1 MKFSHALKF
10 NANSAWKDHYI
21 NYNRLKKLIY
31 RKEAE
36 ETKGLSLNFPDVANR
51 TSIDLERQDMLERQV
66 SMALE
71 GGHGVEDD
79 LEKAFDS
86 ELLRIVQFYQKK
98 EAELLEGA
106 EELERLER
114 QVRSSPGR
122 ASQTLTAP
130 AGRRSSGAHD
140 DPEQPLLDTGNEA
153 EELAEQSRFWA
164 QNAVN
169 VRIAREK
176 LRDKLQEQFVDLQAL
191 VDFVEVNRTGF
202 RKALKKHDK
211 VLGPLGH
218 PKLLATY
225 FPKVEASFPE
235 KHRLRVQDAIDRLV
249 RLYGNV
255 CCQGSIEL
263 AELELKSELRSQLKL
278 ERTTVWKDMV
288 ERERKGHSAT
298 VEDFAPGLTS
308 WLQRNR
314 QYFMILLA
322 AIAFAVLLAVP
333 IFEDA
338 PKQNCL
344 ALLAA
349 VSILWCTEALP
360 LYVTSML
367 VPLLAVVL
375 RVMMDDSGKTPQRK
389 SAPDAADAILKSMFS
404 QTIMLLLGGFA
415 IASAFTKHFIAKRMA
430 TWVLSKVSSKPQY
443 VLLANMLVAT
453 FASMW
458 ITNVA
463 APVLC
468 FSLLQPIL
476 RTLPSGHSFAKSL
489 VLGIALASNLGG
501 MTSPI
506 SSPQNI
512 FAIQEMGRGGN
523 SVSWLSWFAVALPI
537 AFVGNLIC
545 WGALLTVYRPNKTL
559 KEVRRLPDTTDPITW
574 KQAYVIFIAL
584 GTVALWCANSALDK
598 YVGQM
603 GIVAIIP
610 MVFFFGFGLLNKD
623 DFNNQLWN
631 VVMLAM
637 GGSALGEAVKSSGL
651 LSAIAHGIQDLIIDY
666 GTWEVL
672 AIFCALVLVA
682 TTFISHTVGAMVIL
696 PIVQAVG
703 ADMSDPHPKLLVMGA
718 ALMCSGAMGLPV
730 SGFPN
735 MNAIALEDQTGKPY
749 LTTLDFLRV
758 GVPCSVA
765 TYFLVVS
772 VGYVIMRF
780 FIGW

>member
-31 RKEAE
+31 KKEAE
-36 ETKGLSLNFPDVANR
+36 ETQGMSLNMPDIANR
-51 TSIDLERQDMLERQV
+51 TSIDVERQDMLERQV
-66 SMALE
+66 SVALE
-71 GGHGVEDD
+71 GGHEDNLD
-79 LEKAFDS
+79 RAFDS
-86 ELLRIVQFYQKK
+86 ELQRIIQFYHKK
-98 EAELLEGA
+98 EEELLAGA
-106 EELERLER
+106 EELEKLER
-114 QVRSSPGR
+114 QLRSSAGR
-122 ASQTLTAP
+122 ASHDWAP
-130 AGRRSSGAHD
+130 AGGRRRSGA
-140 DPEQPLLDTGNEA
+140 PAAAEEPLLDRGTEA
-153 EELAEQSRFWA
+153 EELAEQSRFWTW
-164 QNAVN
+164 NAVG

-191 VDFVEVNRTGF
+191 VDYVEVNRTGF

-218 PKLLATY
+218 AKLMPSY
-225 FPKVEASFPE
+225 FPKVEGSFPE
-235 KHRLRVQDAIDRLV
+235 KNRLRVQDALDRLV
-249 RLYGNV
+249 LLYANV
-255 CCQGSIEL
+255 CCQGSAEL
-263 AELELKSELRSQLKL
+263 AELELKAELRSQLKL

-322 AIAFAVLLAVP
+322 AAAFAVLLSVP
-333 IFEDA
+333 IFTD
-338 PKQNCL
+338 PTKQNCL
-344 ALLAA
+344 ALLAV
-349 VSILWCTEALP
+349 VSVLWCTEALP

-367 VPLLAVVL
+367 VPFLAVLL
-375 RVMMDDSGKTPQRK
+375 RVMVDRSGKAPRRM

-443 VLLANMLVAT
+443 VLIANMLVAT

-537 AFVGNLIC
+537 AFIGNLIC
-545 WGALLTVYRPNKTL
+545 WGALLAVYRPMKTL
-559 KEVRRLPDTTDPITW
+559 KEVRRLPDTEDPVNW
-574 KQAYVIFIAL
+574 KQVYVMVISL

-598 YVGQM
+598 YLGQM

-651 LSAIAHGIQDLIIDY
+651 LEAIATGIQDVIVGY
-666 GTWEVL
+666 GTWGVL

-703 ADMSDPHPKLLVMGA
+703 ADMTDPHPKLLVMGA

-749 LTTLDFLRV
+749 LATLDFLRV
-758 GVPCSVA
+758 GVPCSIA
-765 TYFLVVS
+765 AYLLVIS
-772 VGYVIMRF
+772 LGFVIMRF